1 MKLSVKHNR
10 RHMKMTRLDQKT
22 IRGMMDCLVHVEHKW
37 RRAITTLT
45 QFSLEVLTEKC
56 CTDLYGRCCAG
67 TTQIRVRVCCHFF
80 FLSTVYN
87 DPEPDGHFM
96 REQNRALLYFWAYL
110 SQSCLLSYTAKEQ
123 STESLHSRQLPCLV
137 MCVFTL
143 VSRGRD
149 F

>member
-10 RHMKMTRLDQKT
+10 RHVKMTRLDQKT

-56 CTDLYGRCCAG
+56 CTDLCGRCCAG
-67 TTQIRVRVCCHFF
+67 TTRIRVRVCCHFF
-80 FLSTVYN
+80 FCPPFTMTQNLMVILCEN
-87 DPEPDGHFM
+87 KIGHCFIFEPIFP
-96 REQNRALLYFWAYL
+96 RAV
-110 SQSCLLSYTAKEQ
+110 SYTAKEQ